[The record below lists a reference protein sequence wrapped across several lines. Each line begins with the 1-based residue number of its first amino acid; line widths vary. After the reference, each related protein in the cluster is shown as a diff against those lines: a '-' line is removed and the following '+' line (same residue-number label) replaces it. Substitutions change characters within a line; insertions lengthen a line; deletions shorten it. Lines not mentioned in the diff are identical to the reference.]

1 MYLLYWYFILH
12 AGLVHFEIRKEY
24 KMLLFWSY
32 QQLWAAMWMLGTEL
46 WSSMNTASSLN
57 CWAISF
63 QPHILKSTNTIR
75 LRAVFCHCAVRSSTM
90 TTLWLFLRTNYTT
103 PCPIGTC
110 CNSSIQKTEA
120 RESGVQ
126 GQPGLHRD
134 TLSGKEKNLCQR
146 HRWKERR
153 WWRHLGRKV
162 RTYFIGCWSFC
173 KTDDIWT
180 YEQA

>member
-1 MYLLYWYFILH
+1 MALKLQTVVSCHVDAGNWTLVLYEHSKFPELLGHLFPAPYFKIY
-12 AGLVHFEIRKEY
+12 EY
-24 KMLLFWSY
+24 
-32 QQLWAAMWMLGTEL
+32 
-46 WSSMNTASSLN
+46 NLN
-57 CWAISF
+57 YFSEVW
-63 QPHILKSTNTIR
+63 
-75 LRAVFCHCAVRSSTM
+75 LRAVFCHGAVRSSTM
-90 TTLWLFLRTNYTT
+90 KTLWLFLRTNYTT